1 MLSSAQRYVAAVIQQ
16 GKVEAMLKHGP
27 VSHLFKG
34 EEEKLWN
41 YFDSHIKKYGTLPD
55 FDLVKADTGFDL
67 AAQLQPPEF
76 YLDRA
81 RDNHVQQTLMATM
94 SEVHEKYLKGAG
106 AKPSDGLTALGNAVM
121 SLAVQ
126 NMGQLVLDYRKA
138 QDLIMQAYKAKLMDG
153 GSMGLQLGW
162 PTLDQMTGGLALGDL
177 ISIAGRPAAGK
188 TWFVLWM
195 ALWAWRTQG
204 KVPLFLSMEIKPLL
218 ILQRLLAIH
227 GHLPAKG
234 IKDAQLTT
242 KQLKEMVKLLQ
253 ELHDSK
259 IPFHVVDGNLAAS
272 VSDVYALVRQLKPD
286 LVVID
291 GAYLL
296 THPTERDR
304 FKRVAE
310 NASLIK
316 QQICDLAPTICSWQF
331 ARPPKTAKGEK
342 KKQLTGD
349 DIGYS
354 DAILQLSS
362 LALGI
367 MQEESAETIK
377 QREVSILKGRNGETG
392 KFTVKWDFDHT
403 TDFSEIVP
411 DSPEAIEELYEVDE

>member
-1 MLSSAQRYVAAVIQQ
+1 MLSSAQRYIAAVVQH

-27 VSHLFKG
+27 VKHLFKG
-34 EEEKLWN
+34 EEEKLWK
-41 YFDSHIKKYGTLPD
+41 YFDAHIKKYGTLPD
-55 FDLVKADTGFDL
+55 FDLIKADTGFDL
-67 AAQLQPPEF
+67 GAQLQPSEF

-81 RDNHVQQTLMATM
+81 RDNHVHQTLIATIND
-94 SEVHEKYLKGAG
+94 VHHKFLKGAG
-106 AKPSDGLTALGNAVM
+106 AKPVDGLHALGNAVM
-121 SLAVQ
+121 ELSVQ

-138 QDLIMQAYKAKLMDG
+138 QDLIMQAYKAKSLDG
-153 GSMGLQLGW
+153 GNMGLQLGW
-162 PTLDQMTGGLALGDL
+162 PTLDQMTGGLAVGDL

-195 ALWAWRTQG
+195 ALHAWKTQG
-204 KVPLFLSMEIKPLL
+204 KVPLFLSMEMKPLL

-234 IKDAQLTT
+234 IKDAALTT
-242 KQLKEMVKLLQ
+242 KHYKEMLALLKD
-253 ELHDSK
+253 LSK
-259 IPFHVVDGNLAAS
+259 NDVPFHVVDGNLTS
-272 VSDVYALVRQLKPD
+272 NVSDVYAPTRQLKPD
-286 LVVID
+286 LVIID

-296 THPTERDR
+296 THPSERDR

-331 ARPPKTAKGEK
+331 ARPPKTQKGEK

-349 DIGYS
+349 DVGYS

-367 MQEESAETIK
+367 MQEESTETIK
-377 QREVSILKGRNGETG
+377 QRDVSVLKGRQGEQG
-392 KFTVKWDFDHT
+392 KFTVKWDFDWT

-411 DSPEAIEELYEVDE
+411 DNPEQLEELHTE

>member
-1 MLSSAQRYVAAVIQQ
+1 MLSSAQRYIAAVIQN
-16 GKVEAMLKHGP
+16 GHIEALLKHGP
-27 VSHLFKG
+27 VKHLFKG

-41 YFDSHIKKYGTLPD
+41 YFDNHVKKYGVMPD
-55 FDLVKADTGFDL
+55 FELVKADTGFDL
-67 AAQLQPPEF
+67 AAQIQPAEF
-76 YLDRA
+76 YLDKARA
-81 RDNHVQQTLMATM
+81 NYTQTSLNALMA
-94 SEVHEKYLKGAG
+94 EVHEKYLKGAG
-106 AKPSDGLTALGNAVM
+106 ANPADGLNMLGNAVM
-121 SLAVQ
+121 SLSVQ
-126 NMGQLVLDYRKA
+126 NMGALVLDYREA
-138 QDLIMQAYKAKLMDG
+138 QTLIMQAYKAKLMD
-153 GSMGLQLGW
+153 STMGLQLGW
-162 PTLDQMTGGLALGDL
+162 PTLDAMTGGLVAGDM

-195 ALWAWRTQG
+195 ALYAWMMQG
-204 KVPLFLSMEIKPLL
+204 KVPLFLSMEIKPLP
-218 ILQRLLAIH
+218 IEQRLLAIQ

-234 IKDAQLTT
+234 IKDAMLTS
-242 KQLKEMVKLLQ
+242 KQMAQMKKVLA
-253 ELHDSK
+253 ELSTSK
-259 IPFHVVDGNLAAS
+259 IPFHVVDGNLTS
-272 VSDVYALVRQLKPD
+272 NVSDVYALTRQLKPD
-286 LVVID
+286 LVIID

-331 ARPPKTAKGEK
+331 ARPPKTQKGEK

-377 QREVSILKGRNGETG
+377 QREVSVLKGRQGEMG
-392 KFTVKWDFDHT
+392 KFTVNWDFDYT
-403 TDFSEIVP
+403 TDFSEILP
-411 DSPEAIEELYEVDE
+411 DSPEQIEELYAE